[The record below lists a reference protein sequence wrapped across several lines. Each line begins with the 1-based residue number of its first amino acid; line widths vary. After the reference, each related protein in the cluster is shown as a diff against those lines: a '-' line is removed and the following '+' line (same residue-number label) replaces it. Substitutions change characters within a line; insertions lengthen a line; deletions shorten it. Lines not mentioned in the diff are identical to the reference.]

1 MHGHNLTY
9 YAILFLNQD
18 FGPKWDKVGT
28 LYEELHDILSL
39 VHNPLLYSLLFR
51 IKTEQHSFP
60 EIQLFPNQGRENKYR
75 VITCFLFNSLFI
87 LRFPFSLSDKDEKI
101 NTGLSLVSF
110 SIVYF
115 YWGFL
120 LHCQIFFLPLGFLPA
135 FLTEG
140 EKKNNEICRLTQT
153 CGICKLVLSSGQDQ
167 GTWYH
172 LNVCVTITSLAHK
185 AQQFL
190 SKIETSLSSETAKCA
205 LHQKPPTGP
214 TPTRRAAENAGRAST
229 EWKRMS
235 KVSERE
241 ACPTHTPRE
250 CFN

>member
-1 MHGHNLTY
+1 MDLIWRTAWY
-9 YAILFLNQD
+9 IIISSQSTA
-18 FGPKWDKVGT
+18 
-28 LYEELHDILSL
+28 
-39 VHNPLLYSLLFR
+39 YSLLFR

-185 AQQFL
+185 AQQFRQQLKPHYPLKQPSQECYRVLVSLKSWPGQLL
-190 SKIETSLSSETAKCA
+190 SLNPCLRPKILARMLFLGDFVFESSNSWHYSLFDW
-205 LHQKPPTGP
+205 L
-214 TPTRRAAENAGRAST
+214 
-229 EWKRMS
+229 
-235 KVSERE
+235 
-241 ACPTHTPRE
+241 
-250 CFN
+250 